1 MQTETKA
8 NRRMK
13 GYMEHVVQWK
23 EQIKQSRL
31 KYRSY
36 ASHYLLLSLFKKLT
50 LTNSLS
56 SEEK

>member
-36 ASHYLLLSLFKKLT
+36 ASHYLLLSLT
-50 LTNSLS
+50 V
-56 SEEK
+56 